1 VLVASTPTDKDK
13 QAGTSGHF
21 RICAGAEPTA
31 ANRVRPYPHCPSS
44 GARRSPSV
52 DDGGVSSRCMGGCRL
67 WGSGGGAVAVASRHG
82 RGGPVGTA
90 TACRL
95 VGVRQRAGAGDWR
108 LGYGPVCFFAGGQGP
123 AARRVRP
130 WGVWALV
137 LLPILP
143 LAGRRRFRGAV
154 LVLIVA
160 SGLAGAA
167 LAPPPFFWA
176 RPSWWRSLRWPP
188 TAASASQWPAWRSP
202 AATRAGSFVP
212 FRWRSGRW
220 AGQAVPQARSSMVRD
235 GRGGNRWRATRAPGQ
250 HGARL
255 AE

>member
-90 TACRL
+90 TASVSWVFDSRL
-95 VGVRQRAGAGDWR
+95 ALVTGGLATALFVSMPVGRGRPRGGFVLGVWAGVAAHLAVGGAAAIPRSGAGPHRGQRAGRCRPCPAAVLLGPAILVAVSSVAAYGSQCLSVAGLAVAGRHSGRFFCTVSVAFWPVGGPSCAAGEVQHGEGWPWRQSVAGD
-108 LGYGPVCFFAGGQGP
+108 P
-123 AARRVRP
+123 
-130 WGVWALV
+130 
-137 LLPILP
+137 
-143 LAGRRRFRGAV
+143 
-154 LVLIVA
+154 
-160 SGLAGAA
+160 
-167 LAPPPFFWA
+167 
-176 RPSWWRSLRWPP
+176 
-188 TAASASQWPAWRSP
+188 
-202 AATRAGSFVP
+202 
-212 FRWRSGRW
+212 
-220 AGQAVPQARSSMVRD
+220 
-235 GRGGNRWRATRAPGQ
+235 
-250 HGARL
+250 GARTTWCS
-255 AE
+255 AC

>member
-1 VLVASTPTDKDK
+1 
-13 QAGTSGHF
+13 
-21 RICAGAEPTA
+21 
-31 ANRVRPYPHCPSS
+31 
-44 GARRSPSV
+44 
-52 DDGGVSSRCMGGCRL
+52 MGGCRL

-108 LGYGPVCFFAGGQGP
+108 LGYGPVCFYAGGQGP

-130 WGVWALV
+130 WGMGWCCCPSCRWRGGGDSPERCWSSSWPAGWPVPP
-137 LLPILP
+137 LP
-143 LAGRRRFRGAV
+143 RRR
-154 LVLIVA
+154 
-160 SGLAGAA
+160 SS
-167 LAPPPFFWA
+167 WA

-188 TAASASQWPAWRSP
+188 TAASGSQWPAWRSP

>member
-108 LGYGPVCFFAGGQGP
+108 LGYGPVCFYAGGQGP

-130 WGVWALV
+130 WGMGWCCCPSCRWRGGGDSAERCWSSSWPAGWPVPPLPRRRSSGPGHLGGGLFGGRLRQPVPLSGRPGGRRPPLGPV
-137 LLPILP
+137 LLYRFGGV
-143 LAGRRRFRGAV
+143 LAGGRAKLCRRRG
-154 LVLIVA
+154 
-160 SGLAGAA
+160 
-167 LAPPPFFWA
+167 
-176 RPSWWRSLRWPP
+176 
-188 TAASASQWPAWRSP
+188 PAW
-202 AATRAGSFVP
+202 
-212 FRWRSGRW
+212 
-220 AGQAVPQARSSMVRD
+220 
-235 GRGGNRWRATRAPGQ
+235 
-250 HGARL
+250 
-255 AE
+255 